1 MIQFITGLTA
11 AAAHVVSGPDHLAAV
26 TPLAIESRRKA
37 WGIGLAW
44 GAGHT
49 LGILVIGILFLLF
62 RDVIPVERISEHS
75 ELLVGIM
82 LILIGAWAISKVFMK
97 ERSRRHAHLHTHAAG
112 SEVYVHLHD
121 HQHENN
127 SGHNTREAHSHDHAR
142 HHRQNL
148 KASLGVGVFHGL
160 AGVSHLLAIL
170 PTLALPTKMDAA
182 LYLIGFGIG
191 TLAAMMLFAA
201 ILGFVSGKTAIAG
214 RAATHNLLR
223 IVGGAAA
230 IIIGIWW
237 IVMAV

>member
-11 AAAHVVSGPDHLAAV
+11 AAAHVLSGPDHLAAV

-37 WGIGLAW
+37 WVIGLAW

-49 LGILVIGILFLLF
+49 LGILLIGILFLLF

-75 ELLVGIM
+75 ELLVGIV
-82 LILIGAWAISKVFMK
+82 LILIGAWAISKVFIKSKNHHHHPHM
-97 ERSRRHAHLHTHAAG
+97 HTTEDGAYIHQ
-112 SEVYVHLHD
+112 HD
-121 HQHENN
+121 HD
-127 SGHNTREAHSHDHAR
+127 HNQNTEHVAAEAHRHQHAR
-142 HHRQNL
+142 RHRQNI

-182 LYLIGFGIG
+182 LYLIGFGVG

>member
-82 LILIGAWAISKVFMK
+82 LILIGAWAISKVFIKSKNHHHHPHM
-97 ERSRRHAHLHTHAAG
+97 HTTEDGAYIHQ
-112 SEVYVHLHD
+112 HD
-121 HQHENN
+121 HD
-127 SGHNTREAHSHDHAR
+127 HNQNTEHVAAEAHRHQHAR
-142 HHRQNL
+142 RHRQNI

-182 LYLIGFGIG
+182 LYLIGFGVG

>member
-49 LGILVIGILFLLF
+49 LGILLIGILFLLF

-75 ELLVGIM
+75 ELLVGII
-82 LILIGAWAISKVFMK
+82 LILIGAWAISKVFIKSKNHHHHPHM
-97 ERSRRHAHLHTHAAG
+97 HTTEDGAYIHQ
-112 SEVYVHLHD
+112 HD
-121 HQHENN
+121 HD
-127 SGHNTREAHSHDHAR
+127 HNQNTEHVAAEAHRHQHAR
-142 HHRQNL
+142 RHRQNI

-182 LYLIGFGIG
+182 LYLIGFGVG

>member
-49 LGILVIGILFLLF
+49 LGILLIGILFLLF

-82 LILIGAWAISKVFMK
+82 LILIGAWAISKVFVK
-97 ERSRRHAHLHTHAAG
+97 ERSRRHSHLHTHAAG
-112 SEVYVHLHD
+112 SEVYLHLHD
-121 HQHENN
+121 HQHDNN

-148 KASLGVGVFHGL
+148 KASLGVGIFHGL

-182 LYLIGFGIG
+182 LYLAGFGIG

-201 ILGFVSGKTAIAG
+201 ILGFVSGKTATLG
-214 RAATHNLLR
+214 RAKTYNLLR
-223 IVGGAAA
+223 IVGGGVA
-230 IIIGIWW
+230 IVIGMWW
-237 IVMAV
+237 IVLAV

>member
-75 ELLVGIM
+75 ELLVGII
-82 LILIGAWAISKVFMK
+82 LILIGAWAISKVFIKSKNHHHHPHM
-97 ERSRRHAHLHTHAAG
+97 HTTEDGAYIHQ
-112 SEVYVHLHD
+112 HD
-121 HQHENN
+121 HD
-127 SGHNTREAHSHDHAR
+127 HNQNTEHVAAEAHRHQHAR
-142 HHRQNL
+142 RHRQNI

-182 LYLIGFGIG
+182 LYLIGFGVG

>member
-11 AAAHVVSGPDHLAAV
+11 AAAHVLSGPDHLAAV

-49 LGILVIGILFLLF
+49 LGILLIGILFLLF

-75 ELLVGIM
+75 ELLVGIV
-82 LILIGAWAISKVFMK
+82 LILIGAWAISKVFIK
-97 ERSRRHAHLHTHAAG
+97 HQRRHHTHPHIHAAG
-112 SEVYVHLHD
+112 NDVYMHLHD
-121 HQHENN
+121 HQHNENIDHFA
-127 SGHNTREAHSHDHAR
+127 SEAHSHAHAR
-142 HHRQNL
+142 LHRQNL
-148 KASLGVGVFHGL
+148 KASLGVGIFHGL

-182 LYLIGFGIG
+182 LYLIGFGVG

-201 ILGFVSGKTAIAG
+201 ILGFVSGKTSTLG
-214 RAATHNLLR
+214 RAKTYNLLR
-223 IVGGAAA
+223 IIGGAVA
-230 IIIGIWW
+230 ILIGIWW
-237 IVMAV
+237 IVLAV